1 MRKIDEA
8 VRIGAFITALT
19 LMALPGISAAAGH
32 GGTGGMQQGASGDH
46 GGMKM
51 DDPGKMQSGGHDMSM
66 VGDKA
71 FSGKVGPWKG
81 DARIMD
87 MKAHMEASGMKAQGA
102 MPNSH
107 HIAFTLTD
115 AAKKPVTEG
124 KGTVTVTGP
133 DKKETKAEFMA
144 MQGHFGADVNLPK
157 PGKYTFKAEIE
168 SGGKTG
174 SAAFPYTVK

>member
-1 MRKIDEA
+1 MRTISKA
-8 VRIGAFITALT
+8 VRTAVCGTALM
-19 LMALPGISAAAGH
+19 LMALPGISAAAEH
-32 GGTGGMQQGASGDH
+32 GATGGMQQGASGDH

-51 DDPGKMQSGGHDMSM
+51 DDPGKMKPGGHDMM
-66 VGDKA
+66 KMGDKV
-71 FSGKVGPWKG
+71 FSGKIGPWKG

-87 MKAHMEASGMKAQGA
+87 MKAHLEASGMKAQGA

-115 AAKKPVTEG
+115 AAKKHVTEG

-133 DKKETKAEFMA
+133 DKKETKAEFMV
-144 MQGHFGADVNLPK
+144 MQGHFGADVNLPA

-168 SGGKTG
+168 SGGQKG
-174 SAAFPYTVK
+174 SATFTYTLK